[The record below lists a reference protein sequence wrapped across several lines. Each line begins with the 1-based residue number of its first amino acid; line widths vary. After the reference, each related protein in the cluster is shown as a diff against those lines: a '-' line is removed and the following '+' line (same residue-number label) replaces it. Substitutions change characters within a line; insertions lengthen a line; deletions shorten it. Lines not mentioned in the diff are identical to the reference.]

1 MNEQPIFDGADK
13 DNIYHAVLMT
23 LLRLA
28 PKSQHSQNTSTPN
41 EWMTTRDIAN
51 IHNISIY
58 KARQVLM
65 TLAHHGLVAVSD
77 GRINNSLRWY
87 PKNIKTL
94 LNKV

>member
-1 MNEQPIFDGADK
+1 MEKQSVFGGSDNE
-13 DNIYHAVLMT
+13 NIYHAVLMT

-28 PKSQHSQNTSTPN
+28 SKKQHHQNTPNQN

-51 IHNISIY
+51 AHNISIY

-65 TLAHHGLVAVSD
+65 VLAHHGLVAVSD

-87 PKNIKTL
+87 PKNIKSL
-94 LNKV
+94 LRKV